1 MKYLR
6 TSLRQP
12 DWMLH
17 PMQQFIRENDVVHYE
32 ELLSWNI
39 ETGGE
44 IEYELFYVEAAREPY
59 EDALSSVDSIRW
71 YEITPIDE
79 RSFYVYICQETRPE
93 DRTWREAYTE
103 LDLVVLPPVIY
114 DADATF
120 EMTLVGAGEDLRTLI
135 ERLPPS
141 IDVTIHSIGTFDR
154 RHETVATDCTERQF
168 EALQAAVALGYY
180 DVPRQGTL
188 NDVAR
193 ALDCAESTASD
204 LLRKAESAVMK
215 RLVTRYNQES

>member
-1 MKYLR
+1 MHTQSTAVVR
-6 TSLRQP
+6 S
-12 DWMLH
+12 
-17 PMQQFIRENDVVHYE
+17 DVSPVA
-32 ELLSWNI
+32 NATI
-39 ETGGE
+39 
-44 IEYELFYVEAAREPY
+44 FYVEAAREPY
-59 EDALSSVDSIRW
+59 EDAILSVDSIRW

-79 RSFYVYICQETRPE
+79 NSFYVYICQETRTE

-141 IDVTIHSIGTFDR
+141 IDVTIRSIGTFDR

-168 EALQAAVALGYY
+168 EALQAAVAIGYY

-188 NDVAR
+188 NDVAH

-215 RLVTRYNQES
+215 RLVTRYTHES